1 MTWII
6 TCNRNESEYYFNT
19 RTTWTQN
26 FNNPNIIKFKT
37 KAYADFIFN
46 SMDFKNSKAKFE
58 VKEIP

>member
-6 TCNRNESEYYFNT
+6 TATLHGLEYYFNT

-26 FNNPNIIKFKT
+26 FSDHNIIKFKT

-46 SMDFKNSKAKFE
+46 SMDFKNSEAKFE